1 MRSGEGE
8 GKRQKM
14 PGERGQK
21 TLGAGVR
28 GELAEKAG
36 GERVL
41 LMAPERRRLLVE
53 LEEPYDRRDLEV
65 LLKAFRK
72 RLVDGGGK
80 QGSAM
85 MEPVDRI
92 VGPGFVIE
100 MLGGRR
106 AVRSK
111 KDKNRS

>member
-1 MRSGEGE
+1 MRSETGGE
-8 GKRQKM
+8 KRQKT
-14 PGERGQK
+14 PGER
-21 TLGAGVR
+21 VR
-28 GELAEKAG
+28 GEAGEKVL

-80 QGSAM
+80 RGSVM
-85 MEPVDRI
+85 MGPVDRI

-100 MLGGRR
+100 MLDGRR
-106 AVRSK
+106 AVRSA
-111 KDKNRS
+111 KDNRRI